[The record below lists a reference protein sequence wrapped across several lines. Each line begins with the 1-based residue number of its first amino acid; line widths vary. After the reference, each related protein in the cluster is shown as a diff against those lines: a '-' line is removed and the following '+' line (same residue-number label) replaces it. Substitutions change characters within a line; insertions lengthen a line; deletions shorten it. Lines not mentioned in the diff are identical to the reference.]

1 MSFKD
6 EKRVSKTGKQFIQS
20 KIYTPFLGYLSTI
33 LPQDYHEIVE
43 DLEEVEFCVDL
54 VLETNSLIDK
64 YVTEMEAE
72 PESRDEIRNE
82 LGRIL
87 AKWKRE
93 VDEKLQMKKKYLGY
107 TRAGQQVSK
116 IDEVIAVC
124 RGEGSTN
131 ITAPA
136 ARRILQMMAS

>member
-87 AKWKRE
+87 AKWKR
-93 VDEKLQMKKKYLGY
+93 
-107 TRAGQQVSK
+107 
-116 IDEVIAVC
+116 
-124 RGEGSTN
+124 
-131 ITAPA
+131 
-136 ARRILQMMAS
+136 